1 MNKIIIPDEII
12 TNKIYFIRNTKVMLD
27 RDLAELFNVK
37 PFRLREQVKR
47 NISKFPGH
55 FMFRLDEIEVELMV
69 SQNAIPSKQ
78 ALGGSLPYVFTEH
91 GVLQLANVIKSE
103 RATQMSIKII
113 EVFVSLRDFVSDN
126 LNLKLEVEMIK
137 KKLINHDKNIEL
149 VFSYLDE
156 MMEKQ
161 DKKVERN
168 KIGYKN

>member
-1 MNKIIIPDEII
+1 MNRLSGLIAQEQNII
-12 TNKIYFIRNTKVMLD
+12 YVIRTTYL
-27 RDLAELFNVK
+27 L
-37 PFRLREQVKR
+37 
-47 NISKFPGH
+47 
-55 FMFRLDEIEVELMV
+55 
-69 SQNAIPSKQ
+69 
-78 ALGGSLPYVFTEH
+78 
-91 GVLQLANVIKSE
+91 
-103 RATQMSIKII
+103 IKII

-161 DKKVERN
+161 DKKEERN